1 MDCIIIAGG
10 LATPTS
16 PMYEITG
23 GKSKALLDMGGRT
36 MLERVMDALQGS
48 KYIEDIV
55 VVGLGSDLGMDF
67 QRPVGHLPDHGSMV
81 ANMLAGVKYFE
92 EKKPGATAVMSCTS
106 DVPLLTTAIVDDFI
120 EVTAPH
126 EKGLY
131 YNFITKEV
139 MDARFPDSNRT
150 FVKLKGGMQ
159 IAGGD
164 LMIAN
169 PIIGSANE
177 ELWITLTNARKHA
190 WKIATIIGI
199 DMFFKFIFRRIG
211 TAEIEKKAES
221 ILGLPVEVVLSPHAE
236 IGMDADK
243 PDQVEMLRA
252 ELEK

>member
-10 LATPTS
+10 LAKPDS
-16 PMYEITG
+16 PMYELTG

-55 VVGLGSDLGMDF
+55 VVGLGSDLGMNF
-67 QRPVGHLPDHGSMV
+67 QRPVEHLPDHGSMV
-81 ANMLAGVKYFE
+81 ANVLAGVRYFE
-92 EKKPGATAVMSCTS
+92 ENKPETTAVMSCSS
-106 DVPLLTTAIVDDFI
+106 DVPLITSAIVDGFI
-120 EVTAPH
+120 EATQPH

-139 MDARFPDSNRT
+139 MEARFPGSNRT
-150 FVKLKGGMQ
+150 YVKLKGGME

-169 PIIGSANE
+169 PIIGSKNE
-177 ELWITLTNARKHA
+177 ELWETLTNARKHA

-199 DMFFKFIFRRIG
+199 DMFFKYIFRRIG
-211 TAEIEKKAES
+211 TAEIEKKAAE
-221 ILGLPVEVVLSPHAE
+221 ILGVPVEVVLSPYAE

-243 PDQVEMLRA
+243 PHQVEMLRT
-252 ELEK
+252 ELE